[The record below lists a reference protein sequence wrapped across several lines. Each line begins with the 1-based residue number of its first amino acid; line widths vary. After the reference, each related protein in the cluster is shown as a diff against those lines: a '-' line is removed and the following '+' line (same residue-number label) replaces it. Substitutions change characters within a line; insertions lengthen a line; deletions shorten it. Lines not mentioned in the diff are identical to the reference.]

1 MIERLAVTLIVF
13 VVFFAV
19 LAAELPRL
27 IGPAAA
33 FVGLYVLVRVVNAYL
48 DRW

>member
-1 MIERLAVTLIVF
+1 MLERVVIFLIGL
-13 VVFFAV
+13 VVVAGA
-19 LAAELPRL
+19 LAADLPRL
-27 IGPAAA
+27 VAPAAA